1 MTSRTI
7 LGHSIDRR
15 EDPGLLTGASR
26 FLADLADEGH
36 LHAVFVRSTVAH
48 GTLVSIDL
56 SDADAA
62 AGVVGV
68 FSAGDLDLAPARAFG
83 REPHLARPLLA
94 TDRVRYVGEPVAVVV
109 AESFAAAVDAAEL
122 VVVEVD
128 PLPAVVDVVVAM
140 EPDAPLLVDD
150 HGSNV
155 VLDMAPDAADDLFVD
170 ADVVV
175 SAELRHNRVAPVTM
189 ETNGTLAVPDEGGGI
204 TVWVSTQSVF
214 GVRNDIRHALDLQPE
229 QVRVRA
235 AAIGGGFGAKGGV
248 YPEQVVVAAI
258 ANRLQRPV
266 RWIES
271 RTENLTGM
279 THGRSSVHQLQVG
292 ARSDGTIVAMRAR
305 LIADAGA
312 YSSRG
317 VFIPFVTQR
326 MASGTYRIPRLE
338 IRPTVVLTNTTPTGP
353 YRGAGRPEAAA
364 LCERA
369 VDLVADE
376 LGLDPVEVR
385 RRNLIGPDEFPYTSP
400 TGATYDSGDYERAL
414 DLALD
419 MAGYGALRAEQSRRR
434 QAGARLQLG
443 VGVSCYVEVSGQG
456 SEFGAVTVEPDGSVV
471 VVTGSVPHGQSHE
484 TVWAQIASSVLGVP
498 VDRIRVVHSDTAR
511 VDHGTGT
518 FGSRS
523 LQLAGSA
530 VQRAATQVLDR
541 ARQVVADHLEA
552 NPDDVVVLDDGRVGV
567 VGTPARSVDWPDV
580 AELAAAADVEL
591 AIALDFEQQATYPF
605 GAHVAVVEIDTETG
619 RVELRRI
626 VGVDDCGTV
635 ISPQLAEGQVHG
647 GMAQGIAQ
655 VLFEEVVFDPDG
667 NPLTATLAD
676 YAAPSAADLVAFE
689 TAHTETPSPNNP
701 LGAKG
706 IGESGT
712 TGSIAAVWN
721 AVVDG
726 LKPFGVRHLDP
737 PFTAERVWRAIRTG
751 QEGSRSAGG
760 PAAGTA

>member
-1 MTSRTI
+1 MSGTTI

-15 EDPGLLTGASR
+15 EDPGLLTGATR
-26 FLADLADEGH
+26 FLADLPDDGH

-48 GTLVSIDL
+48 GTVRTVDVTEAGS
-56 SDADAA
+56 A
-62 AGVVGV
+62 AGVVAAFV
-68 FSAGDLDLAPARAFG
+68 AGDLDLPPARAFG
-83 REPHLARPLLA
+83 REEHLARPLLA

-109 AESFAAAVDAAEL
+109 AESLPAAVDAAEL
-122 VVVEVD
+122 VVVDVD
-128 PLPAVVDVVVAM
+128 PLPAVIDVLDAL
-140 EPDAPLLVDD
+140 EPDAARLFEE

-155 VLDMAPDAADDLFVD
+155 VLDLAPDPAPDLFAD

-175 SAELRHNRVAPVTM
+175 TAELRHNRVAPVTL
-189 ETNGTLAVPDEGGGI
+189 ENNGVLAVPDGPEAI

-214 GVRNDIRHALDLQPE
+214 GVRNDIRYALGLEPE
-229 QVRVRA
+229 QVRIRA

-248 YPEQVVVAAI
+248 YPEQVVIAAVAH
-258 ANRLQRPV
+258 RLQRPV
-266 RWIES
+266 RWAETRS
-271 RTENLTGM
+271 ENLTGM
-279 THGRSSVHQLQVG
+279 THGRSSVHQLEVG

-305 LIADAGA
+305 VVADAGA

-338 IRPTVVLTNTTPTGP
+338 IRPTVVVTNTTPTGP

-376 LGLDPVEVR
+376 LGLDPVDVR
-385 RRNLIGPDEFPYTSP
+385 RRNLVPPDAFPYTTP
-400 TGATYDSGDYERAL
+400 TGATYDSGDYEGAL
-414 DLALD
+414 DLVLELAD
-419 MAGYGALRAEQSRRR
+419 YDALRAEQARRR
-434 QAGARLQLG
+434 EAGAQVELG

-456 SEFGAVTVEPDGSVV
+456 SEFGSVTVEDDGTVT

-498 VDRIRVVHSDTAR
+498 VERIRVVHSDTAL

-530 VQRAATQVLDR
+530 VQRAATEVLDR

-552 NPDDVVVLDDGRVGV
+552 SVDDVAVLDDGRLGV
-567 VGTPARSVDWPDV
+567 VGTPARALDWAEV
-580 AELAAAADVEL
+580 AGVAADAEVEL
-591 AIALDFEQQATYPF
+591 ATALDFEQQATYPF

-619 RVELRRI
+619 RVDLRRM
-626 VGVDDCGTV
+626 VGVDDCGRV
-635 ISPQLAEGQVHG
+635 IAPQLAEGQVHG

-655 VLFEEVVFDPDG
+655 VLFEQVVFDDDG

-676 YAAPSAADLVAFE
+676 YAVPSAADLVAFE
-689 TAHTETPSPNNP
+689 AAHTETPSPNNP

-721 AVVDG
+721 AVIDG
-726 LKPFGVRHLDP
+726 LEPFGVRHLDP
-737 PFTAERVWRAIRTG
+737 PFTAERVWRAIRSG
-751 QEGSRSAGG
+751 QGSAGD
-760 PAAGTA
+760 ATDA